1 MLSIRSISLTD
12 FGPFKG
18 EQRIDFPADPGVSII
33 YGENMRGKTTLL
45 NAIRYALF
53 GKVMTRGATQVALHQ
68 IGNWETAKDHG
79 KYGFKVVLEFEN
91 EGLKYELTREHRPRA
106 GVTIPQTDIDYQQDC
121 FLRKDGQVLGPD
133 QRDSELARIMPET
146 VSRFFLFDG
155 ELLQQYEELLRN
167 ESDMGRNIKE
177 AIERILGVPVLTNGR
192 TDLGELFKDAQK
204 REAKAAQKNQK
215 TQALGNQHEALLKQ
229 RDGLQEDTDR
239 LKSDLATLRSSK
251 ASKEEELRK
260 TERTKALL
268 DERARLQDEIAKA
281 ENRLNEKQERRQEL
295 LTDVWKG
302 LLNSRIRA
310 TREGLEQDLQKD
322 SDTYQR
328 ALVSADINE
337 KLRKALEDG
346 QCSSCGQDLSATAK
360 GRITALVSETL
371 SNDAR
376 THLEAKIQELKSR
389 IAALKQSEATSN
401 ADVLQEVQDAID
413 ELIVQKAAAEDRLS
427 EVKDQTKDLDETELR
442 KLYSDFERTVID
454 MGILQDGIKKQDE
467 ALKAINEN
475 ISKVEAEMAK
485 FADADLDTERTRKD
499 LCEKLRS
506 LFASAVDAYRERL
519 RGRVEKDATALFV
532 QLTSEPEYKALSIND
547 SYGLTIV
554 HQDGSVIPVRS
565 AGAEHIVALSLMGA
579 LQQNAP
585 LRGPIV
591 MDSPFGRLDHV
602 HTTKVVQALPS
613 MANQVMLLVYDSE
626 LDPKQARNQLQGK
639 LQKEYRIARR
649 TARHSELEPIA

>member
-1 MLSIRSISLTD
+1 VLSIRSISLTD